1 MSDAHHTQRHTRTAA
16 PAGVTDPL
24 LWRLALDVIDAHHPD
39 QSGRCDNLLCEHQD
53 WPCDAARN
61 ARRAL
66 SMAGDAALDTA
77 DDRRTGREQAGL
89 SPRRSRT
96 AEAA

>member
-1 MSDAHHTQRHTRTAA
+1 M

-39 QSGRCDNLLCEHQD
+39 QSGRCDNLLCEHQV
-53 WPCDAARN
+53 WPCHAARN

-66 SMAGDAALDTA
+66 TMAGDASAETE
-77 DDRRTGREQAGL
+77 DDRRTAGEQQGL
-89 SPRRSRT
+89 RPRRSRS